1 MVPSLYEQQLERL
14 KSLQD
19 EQYLCLNSLQ
29 QYQQQL
35 QASSDEVSIT
45 VALQLFHLSLRS
57 AAK

>member
-1 MVPSLYEQQLERL
+1 MPSLYEQRL

>member
-1 MVPSLYEQQLERL
+1 MPSLYEQQLERL
-14 KSLQD
+14 KSSLQD
-19 EQYLCLNSLQ
+19 EQNLRLNSLQ

-45 VALQLFHLSLRS
+45 VALQLFHLSPRS